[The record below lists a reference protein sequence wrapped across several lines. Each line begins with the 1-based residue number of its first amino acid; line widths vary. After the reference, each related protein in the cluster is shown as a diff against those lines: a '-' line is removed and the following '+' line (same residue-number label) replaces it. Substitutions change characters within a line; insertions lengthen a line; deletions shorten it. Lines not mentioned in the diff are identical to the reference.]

1 MSEQDVNADNSEMN
15 KLIADAENLLKD
27 EPTSPEPEKP
37 EIKEE
42 VKEEIKEEKGEEAA
56 EEVKEEVKEE
66 IPEEVAKPEVEPD
79 HSEKSRLGRKVKYLE
94 DKLSK
99 VDSVDQKLDALLK
112 RLETKEPEEPLP
124 ELPSG
129 EDVVKIVE
137 KTITKRE
144 ADRIANEQK
153 AQEQYQSTYINLLEE
168 AVGEDEELRTLLVDP
183 KSPFNKTSDKGF
195 YGNPAQD
202 LLLNIT
208 KATKAL
214 RAQKETPTP
223 NVKGARPTVATGV
236 NVPSTPAKV
245 TVQKVDT
252 SKWGKEEQ
260 ALANSGLFSDEELAE
275 LARI

>member
-27 EPTSPEPEKP
+27 EPTSPEQEPPVEPDKPTEPPTEPETPPTEPPAEPVEPTP
-37 EIKEE
+37 EP
-42 VKEEIKEEKGEEAA
+42 A
-56 EEVKEEVKEE
+56 
-66 IPEEVAKPEVEPD
+66 EPD

-99 VDSVDQKLDALLK
+99 VDSIDQKLDALFK
-112 RLETKEPEEPLP
+112 KFEKTEPEEPLP

-137 KTITKRE
+137 KILSKRE
-144 ADRIANEQK
+144 QERILNEQK

-214 RAQKETPTP
+214 RAQKETPKP

>member
-27 EPTSPEPEKP
+27 EPTSPEPEVPKEPTP
-37 EIKEE
+37 EP
-42 VKEEIKEEKGEEAA
+42 A
-56 EEVKEEVKEE
+56 EPPAEPPVE
-66 IPEEVAKPEVEPD
+66 PEPAEPPAEPAEPTPPAEPAEPD

-99 VDSVDQKLDALLK
+99 VDSIDQKLDALFK
-112 RLETKEPEEPLP
+112 KFEKTEPEEPLP

-137 KTITKRE
+137 KILSKRE
-144 ADRIANEQK
+144 QEKIENEQK

-183 KSPFNKTSDKGF
+183 KSPFSKTSDKGYF
-195 YGNPAQD
+195 GNPAQD

-214 RAQKETPTP
+214 RAQKETPKP

>member
-15 KLIADAENLLKD
+15 KLIADAENLLKEEQVKE
-27 EPTSPEPEKP
+27 EP
-37 EIKEE
+37 KEE
-42 VKEEIKEEKGEEAA
+42 VKETPKEEKVEEVKEETK

-66 IPEEVAKPEVEPD
+66 IPDEVAKPKEEEPD
-79 HSEKSRLGRKVKYLE
+79 HGEKSRLGRKVKYLE

-99 VDSVDQKLDALLK
+99 VDSIDQKLDSFLK
-112 RLETKEPEEPLP
+112 RFEQKPVEE
-124 ELPSG
+124 ELPDLPTG
-129 EDVVKIVE
+129 KDVVDIVGKVLTQREQKKIE
-137 KTITKRE
+137 
-144 ADRIANEQK
+144 DEQK
-153 AQEQYQSTYINLLEE
+153 AQESYQSTYIQLLDE
-168 AVGEDEELRTLLVDP
+168 AVGEDEELRNLLVDP

-195 YGNPAQD
+195 FGNPAQD

-214 RAQKETPTP
+214 RAQKEAPKP
-223 NVKGARPTVATGV
+223 NVKGTKPSVPTGV
-236 NVPSTPAKV
+236 NVPTTPAKV

-252 SKWGKEEQ
+252 SKWDKESQ

>member
-27 EPTSPEPEKP
+27 EPTSPEPEVPKEPTP
-37 EIKEE
+37 EP
-42 VKEEIKEEKGEEAA
+42 A
-56 EEVKEEVKEE
+56 EPPAEPPVE
-66 IPEEVAKPEVEPD
+66 PEPAEPTPPAEPAEPD

-99 VDSVDQKLDALLK
+99 VDSIDQKLDALFK
-112 RLETKEPEEPLP
+112 KFEKTEPEEPLP

-137 KTITKRE
+137 KTLSKRE
-144 ADRIANEQK
+144 QEKIENEQK

-183 KSPFNKTSDKGF
+183 KSPFSKTSDKGYF
-195 YGNPAQD
+195 GNPAQD

-214 RAQKETPTP
+214 RAQKETPKP

-252 SKWGKEEQ
+252 SKWSKEEQ

>member
-27 EPTSPEPEKP
+27 EPTSPEPEVPKEPTP
-37 EIKEE
+37 EP
-42 VKEEIKEEKGEEAA
+42 A
-56 EEVKEEVKEE
+56 EPPAEPPVE
-66 IPEEVAKPEVEPD
+66 PEPAEPPAEPAEPTPPAEPAEPD

-99 VDSVDQKLDALLK
+99 VDSIDQKLDALFK
-112 RLETKEPEEPLP
+112 KFEKTEPEEPLP

-137 KTITKRE
+137 KTLSKRE
-144 ADRIANEQK
+144 QEKIENEQK
-153 AQEQYQSTYINLLEE
+153 AQESYQSTYLNLLEE
-168 AVGEDEELRTLLVDP
+168 AVGEDDELRTLLVDQ

-195 YGNPAQD
+195 FGNPAHD

-214 RAQKETPTP
+214 RAQKETPKP
-223 NVKGARPTVATGV
+223 NVKGAKPIVPTGV
-236 NVPSTPAKV
+236 NVPSTPSKV

>member
-27 EPTSPEPEKP
+27 EPTSPEPEVPKEPTP
-37 EIKEE
+37 EP
-42 VKEEIKEEKGEEAA
+42 A
-56 EEVKEEVKEE
+56 EPPAEPPVE
-66 IPEEVAKPEVEPD
+66 PEPAEPPAEPAEPTPPAEPAEPD

-214 RAQKETPTP
+214 RAQKETPKP

>member
-27 EPTSPEPEKP
+27 EPTSPEPEVPKEPTP
-37 EIKEE
+37 EP
-42 VKEEIKEEKGEEAA
+42 A
-56 EEVKEEVKEE
+56 EPPAEPPVE
-66 IPEEVAKPEVEPD
+66 PEPAEPPAEPAEPTPPAEPAEPD

-99 VDSVDQKLDALLK
+99 VDSIDQKLDALFK
-112 RLETKEPEEPLP
+112 KFETKEPEEPLP

-137 KTITKRE
+137 KTLSKRE
-144 ADRIANEQK
+144 QEKIENEQK
-153 AQEQYQSTYINLLEE
+153 AQESYQSTYLNLLEE
-168 AVGEDEELRTLLVDP
+168 AVGEDDELRTLLVDP
-183 KSPFNKTSDKGF
+183 KSPFSKTSDKGYF
-195 YGNPAQD
+195 GNPAQD

-214 RAQKETPTP
+214 RAQKETPKP
-223 NVKGARPTVATGV
+223 NVKGTKPSVATGV
-236 NVPSTPAKV
+236 IVPSTPSKG

-275 LARI
+275 LARM

>member
-27 EPTSPEPEKP
+27 EPTSPEPEVPKEPTP
-37 EIKEE
+37 EP
-42 VKEEIKEEKGEEAA
+42 A
-56 EEVKEEVKEE
+56 EPPAEPPVE
-66 IPEEVAKPEVEPD
+66 PEPAEPPAEPAEPTPPAEPAEPD

-99 VDSVDQKLDALLK
+99 VDSIDQKLDALFK
-112 RLETKEPEEPLP
+112 KFETKEPEEPLP

-137 KTITKRE
+137 KTLSKRE
-144 ADRIANEQK
+144 QEKIENEQK
-153 AQEQYQSTYINLLEE
+153 AQESYQSTYLNLLEE
-168 AVGEDEELRTLLVDP
+168 AVGEDDELRTLLVDP
-183 KSPFNKTSDKGF
+183 KSPFSKTSDKGYF
-195 YGNPAQD
+195 GNPAQD

-214 RAQKETPTP
+214 RAQKETPKP
-223 NVKGARPTVATGV
+223 NVKGTKPSVATGV
-236 NVPSTPAKV
+236 IVPSTPSKV

-252 SKWGKEEQ
+252 SKWGKEDQ

-275 LARI
+275 LARM